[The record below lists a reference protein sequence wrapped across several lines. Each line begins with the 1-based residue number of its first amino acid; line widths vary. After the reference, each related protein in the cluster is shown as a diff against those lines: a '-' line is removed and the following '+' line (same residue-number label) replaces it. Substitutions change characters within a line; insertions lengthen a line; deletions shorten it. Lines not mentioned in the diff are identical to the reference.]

1 MSRFTRVMLFVVGLM
16 ALVPTLAHAQA
27 QITGVV
33 RDPSGAVLPGVT
45 VEASS
50 DALIEKVR
58 SVVTDGAG
66 QYRIIDL
73 RPGTYIVS
81 YTLSGFSTVRR
92 EGIELT
98 GTFVA
103 TIDVDMRVGSLEETI
118 TVTGESPIVDV
129 QRTTQQ
135 RVFDQQVIEAIPAG
149 RSHINMVVLIPG
161 LAAAQPGRG
170 ALADVGGTNNLQNTT
185 FSIHGGRT
193 SDTRLQLDGVRLGNV
208 LSGGEFSNFV
218 PDTGSTQEVAVDYA
232 AVSAEQPFGGL
243 RIDIIPREGGN
254 SIRGVVFA
262 TAVNSSWQ
270 ASNLSD
276 DLRARG
282 LPEPN
287 EMKKAWDINP
297 SVGGPILRDKLWF
310 YTSARW
316 QTNQNF
322 IAGLYYNKNEGDPT
336 KWTYEADTSRRG
348 FFSLEQNGINLR
360 LTSQVAQK
368 HKLSLYYDNQTRDW
382 HDTRAGVSPE
392 SAVFYPFPV
401 LKLAQA
407 AWTAPLTNKLLFE
420 ARYARRGEAFGNKL
434 PEEGDIYRDLIPVLE
449 QSNNFFYRGKGGD
462 GGVSGLFGYS
472 SQTINTFVTSMSYVT
487 GSHSLK
493 FGFSDTWAN
502 TVSTSDSNSSY
513 MQFRFNNGIP
523 NLVTLYG
530 VPTRGES
537 LVKGEIGLYVQ
548 DRWTIDR
555 WTLNAGVRYDGF
567 RGGYPEQFRGPAPLQ
582 PTRDFTFPA
591 VTSMSMHDVTPRLGA
606 SYDLFG
612 NGKTALKASL
622 GKYMLTLSTVGNPAG
637 VSTQTTR
644 NWNDLMYPVGDPRR
658 GNFNPDCDQLNPAAN
673 GECSAYLSPFG
684 TLTSIAQFDEDTRFG
699 WGNRAYNWE
708 FSTSVQ
714 HELAPR
720 LGIDVGYFRRWFGN
734 FQVTQI
740 LGLNA
745 ADFDPYSVTAPV
757 DPGLPDGGGY
767 RIDGLYNL
775 NPSKVGQGTAYT
787 ALARDFG
794 KQTEHWNG
802 MDFSAN
808 ARLENGLLLQGG
820 LSTGRTVA
828 DNCDVIANEQGA
840 VFGTGFTPV
849 TTANPTLRACNV
861 KAEFLTQAKF
871 LVTYTI
877 PRVDVNVAA
886 TVQSTP
892 GPVIS
897 ANRQFT
903 NAEVQSSLGR
913 PLSGGAQNVTVNL
926 LEVSTPSAGGQSV
939 GEMYGERV
947 NQFDIRIGKIIRFGG
962 RRASINLDIYNAL
975 NSNPVMQENSAYA
988 VWRTP
993 QRIMD
998 ARLFKVSGQFDF

>member
-1 MSRFTRVMLFVVGLM
+1 MLFVSGFM
-16 ALVPTLAHAQA
+16 ALVPALAHAQA
-27 QITGVV
+27 SITGVV

-50 DALIEKVR
+50 PALIEKVR
-58 SVVTDGAG
+58 SVVTDGSG

-73 RPGTYIVS
+73 RPGTYAVVFS
-81 YTLSGFSTVRR
+81 LSGFSTVRR

-103 TIDVDMRVGSLEETI
+103 TIDVDLRVGSLEETI

-135 RVFDQQVIEAIPAG
+135 RVFDQQVIEQIPAG

-185 FSIHGGRT
+185 FTIHGGRT

-254 SIRGVVFA
+254 SLRGVVFA
-262 TAVNSSWQ
+262 TAVNSAWQ
-270 ASNLSD
+270 TSNLDD

-287 EMKKAWDINP
+287 EMKQAWDVNP
-297 SVGGPILRDKLWF
+297 SVGGPIVRDRLWF
-310 YTSARW
+310 YGSARW

-322 IAGLYYNKNEGDPT
+322 IAGLYYNANEGDPT
-336 KWTYEADTSRRG
+336 KWTYVADTSRRG
-348 FFSLEQNGINLR
+348 FFSLEQNGVNLR
-360 LTSQVAQK
+360 LTSQLAQK
-368 HKLSLYYDNQTRDW
+368 HKVSFYYDNQARIWD
-382 HDTRAGVSPE
+382 DTRAGVSPE
-392 SAVFYPFPV
+392 SAVAYRFPV
-401 LKLAQA
+401 LSLAQA
-407 AWTAPLTNKLLFE
+407 AWTVPMTNKLLFE
-420 ARYARRGEAFGNKL
+420 ARYALRGEAFGNQL
-434 PEEGDIYRDLIPVLE
+434 PDEGSVYRDMIPVLE
-449 QSNNFFYRGKGGD
+449 QSNTFFYRGKGGD
-462 GGVSGLFGYS
+462 GGTSGLFGYS
-472 SQTINTFVTSMSYVT
+472 SQNINTLVTSMSYVT
-487 GSHSLK
+487 GAHSIK
-493 FGFSDTWAN
+493 VGFSDTWAS
-502 TVSTSDSNSSY
+502 TVSTSESNSHY

-523 NLVTLYG
+523 NQVTLYG

-537 LVKGEIGLYVQ
+537 LVKGELGIYAQ

-567 RGGYPEQFRGPAPLQ
+567 RGGYPEQYRGPAPLQ
-582 PTRDFTFPA
+582 PTRDYTFPA
-591 VTSMSMHDVTPRLGA
+591 VTSMSMHDITPRLGA

-612 NGKTALKASL
+612 NGKTAVKASL
-622 GKYMLTLSTVGNPAG
+622 GKYMLTLFTIGNPAG
-637 VSTQTTR
+637 VSTTTTR
-644 NWNDLMYPVGDPRR
+644 NWNDLMFPVGDPRR
-658 GNFNPDCDQLNPAAN
+658 GNFTPDCDQLNPAAN

-684 TLTSIAQFDEDTRFG
+684 TLTSIAQFNEDTRFG

-714 HELAPR
+714 HELMPR

-734 FQVTQI
+734 FQVTQ
-740 LGLNA
+740 LVGLTA
-745 ADFDPYSVTAPV
+745 ADFDPYSVTAPL

-767 RIDGLYNL
+767 LIDGLYNI

-787 ALARDFG
+787 TFARDFG
-794 KQTEHWNG
+794 KQTERWNG

-808 ARLENGLLLQGG
+808 ARLQNGVIMQGG
-820 LSTGRTVA
+820 FSTGRTTT
-828 DNCDVIANEQGA
+828 DNCDVIANSQGA
-840 VFGTGFTPV
+840 VFGAVTPG
-849 TTANPTLRACNV
+849 AGPSPRACHV
-861 KAEFLTQAKF
+861 AAAFLTQFKF
-871 LVTYTI
+871 LTTYTL
-877 PRVDVNVAA
+877 PRVDVNLA
-886 TVQSTP
+886 TTIQSTP

-897 ANRQFT
+897 ANRVYS
-903 NAEVQSSLGR
+903 NAEIQPSLGR
-913 PLSGGAQNVTVNL
+913 PLSGGAQNATINMLV
-926 LEVSTPSAGGQSV
+926 PGDI
-939 GEMYGERV
+939 YGDRV
-947 NQFDIRIGKIIRFGG
+947 NQVDFRVGKIFRFGG
-962 RRASINLDIYNAL
+962 RRAQVNLDVYNLL
-975 NSNPVMQENSAYA
+975 NANPVMQENASYQ

-998 ARLFKVSGQFDF
+998 ARLFKISGQFDF

>member
-1 MSRFTRVMLFVVGLM
+1 MLFVLGFM

-27 QITGVV
+27 SITGVV
-33 RDPSGAVLPGVT
+33 RDASGAVLPGVT

-50 DALIEKVR
+50 PVLIEKVR
-58 SVVTDGAG
+58 TVLTDSTGH
-66 QYRIIDL
+66 YRIIDL
-73 RPGTYIVS
+73 RPGTYAVTYS
-81 YTLSGFSTVRR
+81 LSGFSVVRR

-103 TIDVDMRVGSLEETI
+103 TVDVDLRVGALEETV
-118 TVTGESPIVDV
+118 TVTGDSPIVDI

-135 RVFDQQVIEAIPAG
+135 RVFDQQVIEQIPVG

-254 SIRGVVFA
+254 SVRGTVYA
-262 TAVNSSWQ
+262 TGVNSAWQ

-287 EMKKAWDINP
+287 EMKKAYDINP
-297 SVGGPILRDKLWF
+297 SVGGPILRDRLWN

-316 QTNQNF
+316 QINQNY
-322 IAGLYYNKNEGDPT
+322 IAGLYYNANEGDPS
-336 KWTYEADTSRRG
+336 KWTYVADTSRRG
-348 FFSLEQNGINLR
+348 FFSLEQNGINTR
-360 LTSQVAQK
+360 FTYQATQK
-368 HKLSLYYDNQTRDW
+368 HKLSFYYDNQSRIWD
-382 HDTRAGVSPE
+382 DTRAGVSPE
-392 SAVFYPFPV
+392 SAVAYRFPV
-401 LKLAQA
+401 LSLAQA
-407 AWTAPLTNKLLFE
+407 AWTAPLTNRLLFE
-420 ARYARRGEAFGNKL
+420 ARFAHRGEAFGNQL
-434 PEEGDIYRDLIPVLE
+434 PEVGDIYRDIIPVLE
-449 QSNNFFYRGKGGD
+449 QSNNFFYRGKGGN
-462 GGVSGLFGYS
+462 GGVSGLFGYT
-472 SQTINTFVTSMSYVT
+472 SQKINTLVTSISYVT
-487 GSHSLK
+487 GAHSLK

-502 TVSTSDSNSSY
+502 TVSTSDSNSHY
-513 MQFRFNNGIP
+513 MMFRFNNGIP
-523 NLVTLYG
+523 NQVTLYG

-537 LVKGEIGLYVQ
+537 LVKGEIGAYIQ

-555 WTLNAGVRYDGF
+555 WTINAGVRYDAF
-567 RGGYPEQFRGPAPLQ
+567 RGGYPEQYRGPAPLQ
-582 PTRDFTFPA
+582 PTRDYTFAA
-591 VTSMSMHDVTPRLGA
+591 VTSQSMHDLTPRLGA

-612 NGKTALKASL
+612 DGKTAVKVSL
-622 GKYMLTLSTVGNPAG
+622 GKYMLTLFTTGNPAG
-637 VSTQTTR
+637 VSTTTSR
-644 NWNDLMYPVGDPRR
+644 SWNDIDRD
-658 GNFNPDCDQLNPAAN
+658 FNPDCDQLNSAAN
-673 GECSAYLSPFG
+673 GECGAYLSPFG

-699 WGNRAYNWE
+699 WGNRPFNWE

-734 FQVTQI
+734 FTVTEVQNV
-740 LGLNA
+740 LA
-745 ADFDPYSVTAPV
+745 SDYSPYSVTAPS
-757 DPGLPDGGGY
+757 DPGLPGGGGY
-767 RIDGLYNL
+767 QISDLYNL
-775 NPSKVGQGTAYT
+775 NPNKVGQGVNYT
-787 ALARDFG
+787 TLARNYG

-820 LSTGRTVA
+820 VSTGRATT
-828 DNCDVIANEQGA
+828 DNCDVVSNSEGA
-840 VFGTGFTPV
+840 VFNL
-849 TTANPTLRACNV
+849 ANGPSRRNCRVQA
-861 KAEFLTQAKF
+861 AFLTQLKF
-871 LVTYTI
+871 LANYTL
-877 PRVDVNVAA
+877 PRVDVNLA
-886 TVQSTP
+886 TTIQSTP
-892 GPVIS
+892 GPVIA
-897 ANRQFT
+897 ANRVYT
-903 NAEVQSSLGR
+903 NAEIIPSLGR
-913 PLSGGAQNVTVNL
+913 PLSGGAQNVTINL
-926 LEVSTPSAGGQSV
+926 LEPGDIYGDRVSQV
-939 GEMYGERV
+939 DFRV
-947 NQFDIRIGKIIRFGG
+947 GKIFRFGG
-962 RRASINLDIYNAL
+962 RRAQVNLDVYNLFNA
-975 NSNPVMQENSAYA
+975 NPVMQENGSYA